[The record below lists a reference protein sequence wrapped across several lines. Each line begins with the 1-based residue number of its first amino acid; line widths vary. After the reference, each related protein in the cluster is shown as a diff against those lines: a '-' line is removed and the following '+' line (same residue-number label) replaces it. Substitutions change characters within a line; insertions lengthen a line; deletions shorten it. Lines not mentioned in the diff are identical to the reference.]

1 MPVLSGFVAGAAD
14 RPLPP
19 AVATKTTQHILN
31 TLACMI
37 SGTTLPPGRLAIEMV
52 RGYGGAPH
60 ASIPGTDL
68 LAVGEIAAFANGMT
82 ARGGESDDVHARSR
96 AHPGASIVPAA
107 LAMAEREGASGERLV
122 RAVCA
127 GYDVGCRI
135 VPGLGL
141 AHLEDRG
148 FGPHAFGQL
157 WGAAVAAGV
166 VAGVTERQAR
176 HLLSYAAQQT
186 GGLASWVNDEG
197 HCENSFFMGGRPA
210 RDGYWAAAMV
220 AAGFTA
226 NPDVLA
232 GRYTFQ
238 DTFSDT
244 ADPREFV
251 NGLGERH
258 EVMETSLKR
267 WHVGAPIHA
276 SLEALLA
283 LREQHGLAAEGVARV
298 TAHVPARDGV
308 IVQGRHAP
316 NVDFHHVLA
325 VALLDGGLSLAATH
339 DAARMRD
346 PRAQALAGRIAMVLD
361 DDLQKLMPT
370 RTAIVEVL
378 TKDGRRLR
386 HRTDAV
392 LGTPAAPMTQ
402 AQVEEVARELV
413 APVLGDRR
421 AGRLIAAVRD
431 LERVADVRSL
441 RPLLS
446 LSPSGE
452 GAQGEGAPC
461 P

>member
-1 MPVLSGFVAGAAD
+1 MPVLSAFVAGAAG

-19 AVATKTTQHILN
+19 AVATRTKQHVLN

-68 LAVGEIAAFANGMT
+68 VTVGEIAAFANGMT

-96 AHPGASIVPAA
+96 AHPGASVVPAA
-107 LAMAEREGASGERLV
+107 LAMAEREGATGERLV

-166 VAGVTERQAR
+166 VAGLSERQAR
-176 HLLSYAAQQT
+176 YLLSYAAQQT
-186 GGLASWVNDEG
+186 GGLASWINDEA
-197 HCENSFFMGGRPA
+197 HCENSFFMGGGPA

-232 GRYTFQ
+232 GRYNFQ
-238 DTFSDT
+238 DTFSDV
-244 ADPREFV
+244 ANPREFV
-251 NGLGERH
+251 DGLGERY

-283 LREQHGLAAEGVARV
+283 LREAHGLTAEVVARI
-298 TAHVPARDGV
+298 TARVPARDGA
-308 IVQGRHAP
+308 IVQGRRAP
-316 NVDFHHVLA
+316 NVNFHHVLA

-339 DAARMRD
+339 DTARLRD
-346 PRAQALAGRIAMVLD
+346 PRVQALAGRIEMVLD
-361 DDLQKLMPT
+361 DDLQALMPN
-370 RTAIVEVL
+370 RSAVVEVL
-378 TKDGRRLR
+378 TTDGRRLS
-386 HRTDAV
+386 HRTDAL

-402 AQVEEVARELV
+402 EQVEQVARELM
-413 APVLGDRR
+413 APVLGDGR
-421 AGRLIAAVRD
+421 AERLIAAVRD
-431 LERVADVRSL
+431 LDRVADVRSL
-441 RPLLS
+441 RPLLR
-446 LSPSGE
+446 LTP
-452 GAQGEGAPC
+452 ADL
-461 P
+461 

>member
-1 MPVLSGFVAGAAD
+1 MPVLGAFVAGAAD
-14 RPLPP
+14 RLLPP
-19 AVATKTTQHILN
+19 AVTRKTKQHVLN
-31 TLACMI
+31 ALACMI
-37 SGTTLPPGRLAIEMV
+37 AGTTLPPGRLAIEMV
-52 RGYGGAPH
+52 RGYGGALH

-68 LAVGEIAAFANGMT
+68 VTLGEIAAFANGMT
-82 ARGGESDDVHARSR
+82 ARAGESDDVHARSR

-166 VAGVTERQAR
+166 VAGVSERQAR
-176 HLLSYAAQQT
+176 YLLSYAAQQT
-186 GGLASWVNDEG
+186 GGLASWVHDEG
-197 HCENSFFMGGRPA
+197 HCENSFFMGGGPA

-232 GRYTFQ
+232 GRYNFQ
-238 DTFSDT
+238 DTFSDV
-244 ADPREFV
+244 ADPHEFV
-251 NGLGERH
+251 DGLGERH

-283 LREQHGLAAEGVARV
+283 LCEQHGLTAEGVARI
-298 TAHVPARDGV
+298 TARVPARDGV
-308 IVQGRHAP
+308 IVAGRRAP
-316 NVDFHHVLA
+316 NVNFQHVLA
-325 VALLDGGLSLAATH
+325 VALLDGGLSLAATR
-339 DAARMRD
+339 DVARLSD
-346 PRAQALAGRIAMVLD
+346 PRVQALAGRIEMVLD
-361 DDLQKLMPT
+361 DELQKLMPN
-370 RTAIVEVL
+370 RTAVVEVL
-378 TKDGRRLR
+378 TTDGRPLS

-402 AQVEEVARELV
+402 EQVEEVARELI

-421 AGRLIAAVRD
+421 ADRLITAVRD
-431 LERVADVRSL
+431 LDRVADVRSL
-441 RPLLS
+441 CPLLR
-446 LSPSGE
+446 LTP
-452 GAQGEGAPC
+452 ADR
-461 P
+461 

>member
-1 MPVLSGFVAGAAD
+1 MPVLSAFVAGAAG

-19 AVATKTTQHILN
+19 AVAARTKQHVLN

-37 SGTTLPPGRLAIEMV
+37 SGTTLPPGRLAVEMV

-60 ASIPGTDL
+60 ACIPGTDIVTL
-68 LAVGEIAAFANGMT
+68 GEFAAFANGMT

-96 AHPGASIVPAA
+96 AHPGASVVPAA
-107 LAMAEREGASGERLV
+107 LAMAEREGATGERLV

-166 VAGVTERQAR
+166 VAGLSKRRAR
-176 HLLSYAAQQT
+176 YLLSYAAQQT
-186 GGLASWVNDEG
+186 GGLASWSSDEG
-197 HCENSFFMGGRPA
+197 HCENSFFMGGGPA

-238 DTFSDT
+238 DTFSDA

-251 NGLGERH
+251 AGLGERY
-258 EVMETSLKR
+258 EVMQTSLKR

-283 LREQHGLAAEGVARV
+283 LRAQHGLTAEGVARI
-298 TAHVPARDGV
+298 TARVPARDGV

-316 NVDFHHVLA
+316 NVNFHHVLA
-325 VALLDGGLSLAATH
+325 LVLLDGGLSLAATQ
-339 DAARMRD
+339 DVARMRD
-346 PRAQALAGRIAMVLD
+346 PRVQALAGRIEMILD
-361 DDLQKLMPT
+361 DDLQALMPN
-370 RTAIVEVL
+370 RSAVVEVL
-378 TKDGRRLR
+378 TTDGRRLS
-386 HRTDAV
+386 HRTDAL

-402 AQVEEVARELV
+402 EQVEEVARELM
-413 APVLGDRR
+413 APVLGEGR
-421 AGRLIAAVRD
+421 ADRLIAAVRD

-441 RPLLS
+441 RPFLS
-446 LSPSGE
+446 LSPPWGRGSG
-452 GAQGEGAPC
+452 
-461 P
+461 